1 MRPLITG
8 ATGFVGAA
16 LLSRLSLDAVSC
28 VAAVRRSGAVRLGGA
43 VESETGDITPKT
55 RWAQALGGVDVVVH
69 LAARVHV
76 MHDAVADPL
85 AEFRRTNV
93 QATLNLA
100 RQAADAGVRRFV
112 FVSSVKVNG
121 EHTQPGHSF
130 GADDEPHPVDA
141 YGISKAEAE
150 SGLRVVAGE
159 TGMELV
165 IIRPPLVYGPGV
177 KANFAA
183 MMRWLHRGLP
193 LPLGAVHNQRSLVAL
208 DNLVDLIALCLR
220 HPGAA
225 NQTFMASDGE
235 DISTTALLMRLGAA
249 LGKPAR
255 LLAVPPMVLNAGA
268 TLVGR
273 RDVARRLCDSL
284 RVDIGKTRKV
294 LNWSPPISVDGALAD
309 AAHAFLQGA
318 RT

>member
-1 MRPLITG
+1 MRPLVTG

-16 LLSRLSLDAVSC
+16 LLSRLLRDAVPC
-28 VAAVRRSGAVRLGGA
+28 VAAVRRAGVRRLGGE
-43 VESETGDITPKT
+43 VESEIGDIHPQTV
-55 RWAQALGGVDVVVH
+55 WAPTLDGVDSVVH

-76 MHDAVADPL
+76 MRDAAGDPL

-121 EHTQPGHSF
+121 EYTQPGRAF
-130 GADDEPHPVDA
+130 AADDEPRPVDA
-141 YGISKAEAE
+141 YGISKMEAE
-150 SGLRVVAGE
+150 SGLRALAGQ
-159 TGMELV
+159 TGMEVV

-225 NQTFMASDGE
+225 NRTFMASDGE
-235 DISTTALLMRLGAA
+235 DISTTALLRRLGAA

-268 TLVGR
+268 ALVGR
-273 RDVARRLCDSL
+273 RDIARRLCDSL
-284 RVDIGKTRKV
+284 RVDIGKTRRI
-294 LNWSPPISVDGALAD
+294 LNWSPPISVDDALAD
-309 AAHAFLQGA
+309 TAHAFLQGA
-318 RT
+318 DT